1 MKNKKSLF
9 FTFCCSLVP
18 GAGEMYMGLYKQG
31 ISLMILFFGV
41 GAIGGWTGVEV
52 LWAIA
57 PVVWFFS
64 FFHTHNLRSMP
75 EDEFLEEK
83 DRYFLFQDFDMAN
96 ADDFLKRNKKI
107 IAIALILWGICMLV
121 QICMNLLD
129 PFFGGFLWELAWRMN
144 GNTGRIIVAV
154 AMLLCGFYLL
164 KRRNEEITE
173 EEKTEEMIEEII
185 E

>member
-1 MKNKKSLF
+1 MKNKKSPF

-41 GAIGGWTGVEV
+41 GAVGGWTGVEL
-52 LWAIA
+52 LWAFI
-57 PVVWFFS
+57 PVIWFFS

-75 EDEFLEEK
+75 EEEFLEEK
-83 DRYFLFQDFDMAN
+83 DQYFLFQDFDMAN
-96 ADDFLKRNKKI
+96 ADEFLKRNKKI
-107 IAIALILWGICMLV
+107 IAIALIFWGACMLA

-129 PFFGGFLWELAWRMN
+129 PFFGGFFWDLVWRMN
-144 GNTGRIIVAV
+144 GDIGRIIVAI

-164 KRRNEEITE
+164 KRRNEEVAE
-173 EEKTEEMIEEII
+173 EEKKAEMLDEII

>member
-1 MKNKKSLF
+1 MKNKKSPF

-41 GAIGGWTGVEV
+41 GAFGGWTGVEV

-75 EDEFLEEK
+75 EEEFLNQE
-83 DRYFLFQDFDMAN
+83 DHYFIFQEADFGN
-96 ADDFLKRNKKI
+96 ADEFLKRNKKI
-107 IAIALILWGICMLV
+107 ISVALILWGICMLT

-129 PFFGGFLWELAWRMN
+129 PFFNGFFWDLAWRMN
-144 GNTGRIIVAV
+144 HNAGRIIVAV
-154 AMLLCGFYLL
+154 AVLVGGFHLL
-164 KRRNEEITE
+164 KRRDEKIVDEQIVE
-173 EEKTEEMIEEII
+173 EELPE
-185 E
+185 

>member
-1 MKNKKSLF
+1 MKNKKSPF

-41 GAIGGWTGVEV
+41 GAVGGWTGVEL
-52 LWAIA
+52 LWAFI
-57 PVVWFFS
+57 PVIWFFS

-75 EDEFLEEK
+75 EEEFLEEK
-83 DRYFLFQDFDMAN
+83 DQYFLFQDFDMAN
-96 ADDFLKRNKKI
+96 ADEFLKRNKKI
-107 IAIALILWGICMLV
+107 IAIALIFWGACMLA

-129 PFFGGFLWELAWRMN
+129 PFFGGFFWDLVWRMN
-144 GNTGRIIVAV
+144 GDMGRIIVAI

-164 KRRNEEITE
+164 KRRNEEVAE
-173 EEKTEEMIEEII
+173 EEKKAEMLDEII